1 MTIIVIETVKEKRM
15 EQKQNYFMDD
25 SLEDAILATAFSISI
40 RQAGMVRDLVD
51 RGYGKNRSDIVR
63 QAIEFYYH
71 SKDNAQA

>member
-1 MTIIVIETVKEKRM
+1 
-15 EQKQNYFMDD
+15 
-25 SLEDAILATAFSISI
+25 
-40 RQAGMVRDLVD
+40 MVRDLVD